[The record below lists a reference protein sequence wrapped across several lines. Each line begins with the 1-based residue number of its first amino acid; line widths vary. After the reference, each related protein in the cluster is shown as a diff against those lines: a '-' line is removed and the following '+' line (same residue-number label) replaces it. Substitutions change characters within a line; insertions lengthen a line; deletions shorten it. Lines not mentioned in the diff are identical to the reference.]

1 MVPPLLDPRIRLV
14 LAIFYFYRLFAS
26 CSVVSF
32 QHRCTFSTLQNQR
45 VKSVEICRET
55 LPEYDIPHV
64 YPAASNM
71 PDEYDM
77 EAGRGNI

>member
-1 MVPPLLDPRIRLV
+1 
-14 LAIFYFYRLFAS
+14 LFAS

-45 VKSVEICRET
+45 VKSVEIRRET

-64 YPAASNM
+64 YPAASNI

-77 EAGRGNI
+77 EAGRGNIQMPKVKTKFSSLPSHTK